1 MENATKPPIA
11 MDDLRVLAKKMKVG
25 MTVHL
30 FFRKKHHSDVA
41 SVYKSATYRVDVS
54 MPAIISD
61 ASVDEY
67 AWLSPEERPDD
78 SEPFPEDGL
87 HGCDLYEYSYVDI
100 SGEPDPDPVDSKSR
114 RCRPSQRGSTDRSSK
129 SGDREPEVRLRAGSR
144 EVAEDCSMWSEVL
157 CTDNEAL
164 NAVNL
169 ESMMSYFKTTFG
181 GLGAGNADLKKSIA
195 VTLKSLGDDM
205 EAVMSAPSL
214 AKNKSWVRA
223 RHRFIS
229 ELDGYR
235 SASMGFSQTLVR
247 ETKLAYEGETI
258 EN

>member
-11 MDDLRVLAKKMKVG
+11 MNDLRVLAKKMKVG

-100 SGEPDPDPVDSKSR
+100 SGGPDPDPVDFVMMRASMVVKFFFLCHFFLFR
-114 RCRPSQRGSTDRSSK
+114 FQKTKCAIALAPARPSRG
-129 SGDREPEVRLRAGSR
+129 RAAAFFF
-144 EVAEDCSMWSEVL
+144 V
-157 CTDNEAL
+157 
-164 NAVNL
+164 
-169 ESMMSYFKTTFG
+169 
-181 GLGAGNADLKKSIA
+181 
-195 VTLKSLGDDM
+195 
-205 EAVMSAPSL
+205 P
-214 AKNKSWVRA
+214 
-223 RHRFIS
+223 
-229 ELDGYR
+229 
-235 SASMGFSQTLVR
+235 
-247 ETKLAYEGETI
+247 
-258 EN
+258 